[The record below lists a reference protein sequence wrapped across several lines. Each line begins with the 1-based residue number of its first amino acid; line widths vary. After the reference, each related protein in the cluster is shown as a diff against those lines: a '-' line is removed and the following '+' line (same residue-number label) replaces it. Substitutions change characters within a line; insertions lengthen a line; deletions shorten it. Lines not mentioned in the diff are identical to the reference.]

1 MRVFSKNNL
10 KPMAKLY
17 KTRVKMC
24 AKDNCITLYG
34 DSAKFINGIVAVACV
49 LMLLSVIKE
58 AQ

>member
-1 MRVFSKNNL
+1 
-10 KPMAKLY
+10 MAKLY